1 VTATIDERESGGQVV
16 AAAEA
21 YIDVPPWDGGQSY
34 PLDAVDGFF
43 DAAHEVVSGTLL
55 LDMVSPGRHLIFV
68 RGQDA
73 EGSWGPVSADFVTV
87 AYGLD
92 LAPAL
97 RVGAARPGEVV
108 TYTLALT
115 NTGTLSQTF
124 TLTHTY
130 ALWSVALVPTITHQT
145 PGSGT
150 VVTASVTI
158 PSELAGISRDVFTV
172 TARVDEAPWLLREA
186 RIETHALWV
195 SVFLPSVMR
204 AH

>member
-1 VTATIDERESGGQVV
+1 
-16 AAAEA
+16 
-21 YIDVPPWDGGQSY
+21 
-34 PLDAVDGFF
+34 
-43 DAAHEVVSGTLL
+43 VSGTLL
-55 LDMVSPGRHLIFV
+55 LDAALPGRHLVFV

-73 EGSWGPVSADFVTV
+73 EGAWGPVSADFVTI

-92 LAPAL
+92 LAPASH
-97 RVGAARPGEVV
+97 VGAARPGVVV

-124 TLTHTY
+124 TLTYTHS
-130 ALWSVALVPTITHQT
+130 LWQVSLVPTITLQM

-150 VVTASVTI
+150 VVTASATI
-158 PSELAGISRDVFTV
+158 PSWFGGVTRDVFTV

-186 RIETHALWV
+186 RIETRALWV
-195 SVFLPSVMR
+195 SVFLPWVMR